1 MAAGSDRAALAG
13 LRAEIDAVDREI
25 VAALARRMGIVER
38 VVAVKREH
46 GIAANLPDRVE
57 EVAAKVRR
65 EAKEVGLPPDLA
77 ETVWRAMMAWV
88 IAYEDTRLVPDQKSQ
103 T

>member
-1 MAAGSDRAALAG
+1 MAGASDPALPLAG
-13 LRAEIDAVDREI
+13 LRREIDALDREI
-25 VAALARRMGIVER
+25 VAALARRMQIVER

-65 EAKEVGLPPDLA
+65 EAEREGLPPDLA
-77 ETVWRAMMAWV
+77 ETVWRAMMDWV
-88 IAYEDTRLVPDQKSQ
+88 IAYEDARLE